1 MHILSNWPRPEKS
14 TIPLTDPSAL
24 SRRQALKII
33 GSGALLVAGGSL
45 TGGCV
50 HAAAN
55 ATAKSSR
62 KQPASA
68 PTLQAFPLTDVRVL
82 EGPFLDAQ
90 QRDEAYLLKLEAD
103 RMLHNFRVNAGL
115 EPKAPI
121 YGGWE
126 SVQPW
131 VDIRCHGHTLGHY
144 LSAASMMY
152 ASTGHAEL
160 KQRVDYIVGELKECQ
175 DAGKTGLVC
184 AFPDNSAQIDNMVA
198 GRRST
203 GVPWYT
209 LHKIFAGLRDAYLFS
224 GNQDARIVW

>member
-1 MHILSNWPRPEKS
+1 MTMKKIDLSNS
-14 TIPLTDPSAL
+14 DFSLT
-24 SRRQALKII
+24 RRQALKII

-55 ATAKSSR
+55 ATAKSAR
-62 KQPASA
+62 KQPAFA
-68 PTLQAFPLTDVRVL
+68 PTLQAFPLADVRVL
-82 EGPFLDAQ
+82 EGPFLEAQ

-126 SVQPW
+126 SAQTW
-131 VDIRCHGHTLGHY
+131 ADIRCHGHTLGHY

-152 ASTGHAEL
+152 ASTGHDEM
-160 KQRVDYIVGELKECQ
+160 KQRVDYIVGELKDCQ
-175 DAGKTGLVC
+175 DAGKTGLIC
-184 AFPDNSAQIDNMVA
+184 AFPD
-198 GRRST
+198 
-203 GVPWYT
+203 
-209 LHKIFAGLRDAYLFS
+209 
-224 GNQDARIVW
+224 